1 MNEMARRFW
10 KIIFQMRR
18 IEGSAFG
25 VRLLFE
31 TFMKYREIEIGSAI
45 MVVAS
50 NKQTHSFLT
59 LKFMTKPI
67 IKSSSRAGE
76 KRLMAHTGTQ
86 LNLGIDDVVDP
97 AV

>member
-1 MNEMARRFW
+1 MNETARRFW
-10 KIIFQMRR
+10 KIIYQAQR

-45 MVVAS
+45 IVVTL

-59 LKFMTKPI
+59 SNFMTKPI

-76 KRLMAHTGTQ
+76 KRFMTHVGTQ
-86 LNLGIDDVVDP
+86 LKFEALQHNSD
-97 AV
+97 